1 MSNHTEEYE
10 VHKAR
15 IFTPTFFVLALVIC
29 LGVGIIVYRYIMGVG
44 AVSNL
49 SDGWPWGLWLGY
61 DVAAGSAIACGG
73 YVLAITVYVMNKF
86 KYHPMIRSAV
96 LASMFGYALAG
107 FSVIVDIGRYWNS
120 YGFFMP
126 SRWQPNSVMFEVA
139 LCIMAYTFV
148 LMIEFLPAVFERFGQ
163 LDKNWPKLA
172 KFGRW
177 AYTKLDKALIFI
189 IALGVTLPSMH
200 QSSLGSMYIIM
211 GYKLDPLW
219 QTMALPLL
227 FLTNAVLMGFSI
239 ITFETVLSTR
249 QLGRPFEKEVISLSR
264 VIPYVVGVW
273 IVIRLISVTVSG
285 GWAGAFTFTVEAV
298 WFWLELIFIAIPA
311 YIIFATNYGKS
322 QSGIFLCGVLL
333 LIGGTMYRLGVYI
346 VGFNPGDE
354 WASYFPSI
362 NEFLITVSLIAI
374 EILGYI
380 VLVKLIPVL
389 PSLKG
394 HSQGRSAAAHK

>member
-1 MSNHTEEYE
+1 MSNHSNEYE
-10 VHKAR
+10 VHQAP
-15 IFTPTFFVLALVIC
+15 IFTRTFLVVALVVLI
-29 LGVGIIVYRYIMGVG
+29 GVAIVIYRYIMGLG

-49 SDGWPWGLWLGY
+49 SDGWPWGIWLGY

-73 YVLAITVYVMNKF
+73 YVLAITVYIMNKF

-107 FSVIVDIGRYWNS
+107 LSVMVDIGRYWNS

-139 LCIMAYTFV
+139 LCIMAYTTV
-148 LMIEFLPAVFERFGQ
+148 LVIEFLPTVFERFGQ
-163 LDKNWPKLA
+163 LDKNWPRLA
-172 KFGRW
+172 KFGRA
-177 AYTKLDKALIFI
+177 AYASLDKALIFI

-200 QSSLGSMYIIM
+200 QSSLGSMYVIM
-211 GYKLDPLW
+211 GYKLAPLW

-227 FLTNAVLMGFSI
+227 FLGNAVLMGFSI

-273 IVIRLISVTVSG
+273 IIIRLVTVTLSG
-285 GWAGAFTFTVEAV
+285 GWSYAFGFNLQAV
-298 WFWLELIFIAIPA
+298 WFWLELIMIAVPA
-311 YIIFATNYGKS
+311 YMIFATEYAKS

-346 VGFNPGDE
+346 VGFNPGAE
-354 WASYFPSI
+354 WAPYFPSI
-362 NEFLITVSLIAI
+362 NEFMITASFIAI
-374 EILGYI
+374 EVLGYM
-380 VLVKLIPVL
+380 VLVKLLPVL
-389 PSLKG
+389 PSLSG
-394 HSQGRSAAAHK
+394 HGSAVAANK

>member
-1 MSNHTEEYE
+1 MSNHIEEYE
-10 VHKAR
+10 VHKAP
-15 IFTPTFFVLALVIC
+15 IFTKTFLVVALVVLI
-29 LGVGIIVYRYIMGVG
+29 GVVIVVYRYIMGLG

-49 SDGWPWGLWLGY
+49 SDGWPWGIWLGY

-73 YVLAITVYVMNKF
+73 YVLAITVYIMNKF

-107 FSVIVDIGRYWNS
+107 LSVMVDIGRYWNS

-139 LCIMAYTFV
+139 LCIMAYTTV
-148 LMIEFLPAVFERFGQ
+148 LVIEFLPTVFERFGQ
-163 LDKNWPKLA
+163 FDKNWPRLA
-172 KFGRW
+172 KCSRA
-177 AYTKLDKALIFI
+177 AYAKLDKALIFI

-200 QSSLGSMYIIM
+200 QSSLGSMYVIM
-211 GYKLDPLW
+211 GYKLAPLW

-227 FLTNAVLMGFSI
+227 FLGNAVLMGFSI
-239 ITFETVLSTR
+239 IAFETVLSTR

-273 IVIRLISVTVSG
+273 LIIRLTTVTLSG
-285 GWAGAFTFTVEAV
+285 GWAYAFGFNLQSI
-298 WFWLELIFIAIPA
+298 WFWLELIMIAVPA
-311 YIIFATNYGKS
+311 YMIFATEYAKS
-322 QSGIFLCGVLL
+322 QSGIFLCGVML

-346 VGFNPGDE
+346 VGFNPGPE
-354 WASYFPSI
+354 WAPYFPSI
-362 NEFLITVSLIAI
+362 NEFMITVSFIAI
-374 EILGYI
+374 EVLGYMI
-380 VLVKLIPVL
+380 LVKLLPVL

-394 HSQGRSAAAHK
+394 HGSAVAANK

>member
-1 MSNHTEEYE
+1 MSNHIEEYE
-10 VHKAR
+10 VHKAP
-15 IFTPTFFVLALVIC
+15 IFTKTFLVVALVVLI
-29 LGVGIIVYRYIMGVG
+29 GVAIVVYRYIMGLG

-49 SDGWPWGLWLGY
+49 SDGWPWGIWLGY

-73 YVLAITVYVMNKF
+73 YVLAITVYIMNKF

-107 FSVIVDIGRYWNS
+107 LSVMVDIGRYWNS

-139 LCIMAYTFV
+139 LCIMAYTTV
-148 LMIEFLPAVFERFGQ
+148 LVIEFLPTVFERFGQ
-163 LDKNWPKLA
+163 FDKNWPRLA
-172 KFGRW
+172 KCSRA
-177 AYTKLDKALIFI
+177 AYAKLDKALIFI

-200 QSSLGSMYIIM
+200 QSSLGSMYVIM
-211 GYKLDPLW
+211 GYKLAPLW

-227 FLTNAVLMGFSI
+227 FLGNAVLMGFSI
-239 ITFETVLSTR
+239 IAFETVLSTR

-273 IVIRLISVTVSG
+273 LIIRLTTVTLSG
-285 GWAGAFTFTVEAV
+285 GWSYAFGFNLQAV
-298 WFWLELIFIAIPA
+298 WFWLELIMIAVPA
-311 YIIFATNYGKS
+311 YMIFATEYAKS
-322 QSGIFLCGVLL
+322 QSGIFLCGVML

-346 VGFNPGDE
+346 VGFNPGPE
-354 WASYFPSI
+354 WAPYFPSI
-362 NEFLITVSLIAI
+362 NEFMITLSFIAI
-374 EILGYI
+374 EVLGYM
-380 VLVKLIPVL
+380 VLVKLLPVL

-394 HSQGRSAAAHK
+394 HGSAVAANK